1 MRLTWRRSSDAED
14 RFEEWISQ
22 QHQRRVLAGET
33 TPIGPHPDEAFLRDL
48 ARKSKIIS
56 LSDPRVD
63 HAATCPNCMSRLLA
77 FRGESRSRGRQRV
90 WIGTAVA
97 ACAFIAIALV
107 AWKIGIGRN
116 ASNGT
121 AIVAQSVNLY
131 DAGVVRGEQ
140 AGQLQ
145 SVSLPAALIKL
156 TVILPRHSAP
166 GQYLIAITRDQ
177 NGNGVVAEGLANT
190 SGSDNEQ
197 QITANLDLRSAKAGQ
212 YFLSTTHEQDQAAYY
227 YPLRIKK

>member
-14 RFEEWISQ
+14 RFEKWISQ

-33 TPIGPHPDEAFLRDL
+33 TPAGPHPDEEFLRDL
-48 ARKSKIIS
+48 ARKSKRIS

-63 HAATCPNCMSRLLA
+63 HAATCPNCMSQLLA
-77 FRGESRSRGRQRV
+77 FREESRSRGRQRV
-90 WIGTAVA
+90 WISTAVA
-97 ACAFIAIALV
+97 ACAVIAIALV

-116 ASNGT
+116 ASSST
-121 AIVAQSVNLY
+121 AIIAQSVNLY

-145 SVSLPAALIKL
+145 SVSLPAAFIKL
-156 TVILPRHSAP
+156 TVVLPRHSAP

-177 NGNGVVAEGLANT
+177 NGNGLVAEGLAST
-190 SGSDNEQ
+190 SGTGNEQ

-212 YFLSTTHEQDQAAYY
+212 YFLSMTHEQDQAAYY
-227 YPLRIKK
+227 YPLRIKE